1 METEP
6 WKMISHLFPDLVF
19 LVEGKKLYY
28 HQAVLAQHSQ
38 LVKSLL
44 TKTSCCKCNGVDCSR
59 NAGNVFI
66 TLDGVK
72 TDTVQYV
79 MDMIYAGSG
88 NMVGDTE
95 DYKSVLDMLQI
106 NTIVV
111 DALNSF
117 EGFILEE
124 IFSQAGKAEG
134 TSSLDDAL
142 EEESRKVDQE
152 LKETNKALKKLEREK
167 KKLAV
172 EEKKKQEIDRKRDR
186 RSRNRKPTYTEED
199 SREGLVDDTEDDT
212 MEVEDIKTV
221 ETIEP
226 SRTESVV
233 IQKSKS
239 ISETPQPSSVTTKSS
254 NNQPISKSS
263 NDDDDCEIIIDTEI
277 EKKNTTIEI
286 KAEESE
292 RYVCPFKDCRSES
305 KNAQSIKVHLALVH
319 YKKSIQS
326 EFPNWKKQKC
336 DECEKSFGQMTAY
349 YLHMANHKKYQYM
362 DLPAHAMVPKDEKSA
377 TGDKSIQSSTTKA
390 YNPSNSPYIR
400 GRSLTSTSKSSPSTL
415 TTPSST
421 SNILRT
427 SGAIIKPSSLAHA
440 RSNSFVQNSNAAQV
454 IKPISLSAGLSRS
467 KSFVQTKSQ
476 PQITSN
482 KLQSLIARTATGSKT
497 SIGSSAATFGRPTPP
512 GPPGPSTV
520 SSTRSNSLNS
530 GTGPVISSNKKSSTP
545 LGPHQRRL
553 SAPYSVVTK
562 RTSSMERP
570 AAAKDTKKTRGS

>member
-1 METEP
+1 MVTINEP
-6 WKMISHLFPDLVF
+6 PVQLVF

-44 TKTSCCKCNGVDCSR
+44 VKTSCCKCKGVDCSR
-59 NAGNVFI
+59 NAGNVFV

-88 NMVGDTE
+88 NMAGDTE

-124 IFSQAGKAEG
+124 IFSQGGSDATDGS
-134 TSSLDDAL
+134 SSLNDAL

-172 EEKKKQEIDRKRDR
+172 EEKKKQEIERKRDR
-186 RSRNRKPTYTEED
+186 RSRSRKTVYADENSRDGLQGKNED
-199 SREGLVDDTEDDT
+199 A
-212 MEVEDIKTV
+212 MEVDETKLA

-226 SRTESVV
+226 TRTEAVV

-239 ISETPQPSSVTTKSS
+239 TSDTPQTPTVTTKSS
-254 NNQPISKSS
+254 SNQPPISKSL
-263 NDDDDCEIIIDTEI
+263 NDDDDCEIIIDSEI
-277 EKKNTTIEI
+277 EKKNTTVEV
-286 KAEESE
+286 KAEEAE

-336 DECEKSFGQMTAY
+336 DECDKSFGQMTAY

-362 DLPAHAMVPKDEKSA
+362 DLPAQAMMHKDENL
-377 TGDKSIQSSTTKA
+377 DKSKQSSATKA
-390 YNPSNSPYIR
+390 YNSSSSPLIR
-400 GRSLTSTSKSSPSTL
+400 GSSNLTTTPKSSSST
-415 TTPSST
+415 TITPSST
-421 SNILRT
+421 SNIIRK

-440 RSNSFVQNSNAAQV
+440 RSNSFVH
-454 IKPISLSAGLSRS
+454 
-467 KSFVQTKSQ
+467 
-476 PQITSN
+476 
-482 KLQSLIARTATGSKT
+482 
-497 SIGSSAATFGRPTPP
+497 
-512 GPPGPSTV
+512 
-520 SSTRSNSLNS
+520 
-530 GTGPVISSNKKSSTP
+530 SSTP
-545 LGPHQRRL
+545 TQANSTTITP
-553 SAPYSVVTK
+553 
-562 RTSSMERP
+562 SS
-570 AAAKDTKKTRGS
+570 